1 MDLPLF
7 PNYQIILTGYSI
19 SHFIRERLSITSA
32 RLGGV
37 GGLSRNADTADAGEG
52 GGGVSDKMLTL
63 LTLGSEG
70 VEKSGVRAEIKRK
83 LYK

>member
-1 MDLPLF
+1 MEE
-7 PNYQIILTGYSI
+7 LTSTQQ
-19 SHFIRERLSITSA
+19 FRERSSITSA

>member
-1 MDLPLF
+1 M
-7 PNYQIILTGYSI
+7 
-19 SHFIRERLSITSA
+19 
-32 RLGGV
+32 